1 MLLDSERAQV
11 PPRRPFQGEVRHDP
25 ADHAA
30 ELEPVARESGGD
42 EHVLVVRMAVEDEVP
57 VRAVGEHARRH
68 PAGRTV
74 RPGKASGHLVA
85 V

>member
-1 MLLDSERAQV
+1 MLQSEGAQV
-11 PPRRPFQGEVRHDP
+11 PPRRPFQREVRHDA
-25 ADHAA
+25 ADHPA
-30 ELEPVARESGGD
+30 ELEAVAREPGSD

-74 RPGKASGHLVA
+74 RPGEASGHLVA